1 MRRPLL
7 LALLLAAGC
16 AKPTAPTPADPQT
29 AAPVPTAPTPADPQ
43 TAPTTPT
50 SATPPAA
57 EPSAPELLPVG
68 KFDLGGAFS
77 DTYSLNMQIT
87 PDGKRVAIAVT
98 PTGGKP
104 AMQVWELGVAPKRL
118 YQSEQTYGGATP
130 ALSPS
135 GKRLVAH
142 GKVYDVDRGD
152 AGKPLATLPGA
163 YYSHA
168 FFAGEDRV
176 VATSRSHGFDKL
188 RKGTVTVWGVTANKD
203 AGSFEVPDD
212 RFMDAFPAKGGRE
225 LWLFQGADRCVIE
238 CWDTATGKLLRAVK
252 PAGLS
257 PPPTGSGV
265 YCAVAPDG
273 SAFATNHKDY
283 AVYDGVTGAAVGGMP
298 GKGHGGLTN
307 GLTPGGT
314 RALATAYETLDPKSK
329 VSTPVPALVDWKSRQ
344 RLATLRG
351 FSAGAT
357 DLHAV
362 ASEDGKTA
370 VAVSKQ
376 GQVLVYDLTPVK

>member
-1 MRRPLL
+1 MHRLL
-7 LALLLAAGC
+7 LPMLLLAAGC
-16 AKPTAPTPADPQT
+16 AKPADPQ
-29 AAPVPTAPTPADPQ
+29 PAGAGP
-43 TAPTTPT
+43 APTTPAY
-50 SATPPAA
+50 ATPSAGDS
-57 EPSAPELLPVG
+57 SAPELQPVA
-68 KFDLGGAFS
+68 KFDLGGTFRH
-77 DTYSLNMQIT
+77 TYSLDMQIT
-87 PDGKRVAIAVT
+87 PDGKRVAIDVT
-98 PTGGKP
+98 PTDGKP
-104 AMQVWELGVAPKRL
+104 AMQVWELGASPKRL

-135 GKRLVAH
+135 GKRVVAH

-152 AGKPLATLPGA
+152 AGKPLATLPGG
-163 YYSHA
+163 YYSNA

-176 VATSRSHGFDKL
+176 VAVMRSHGFDKL
-188 RKGTVTVWGVTANKD
+188 QKGRVTVWGVAANKD

-212 RFMDAFPAKGGRE
+212 RFTDAFPAKGGRE

-238 CWDTATGKLLRAVK
+238 CWDTATGKLLRAVE

-257 PPPTGSGV
+257 PPPTSTGI

-273 SAFATNHKDY
+273 SAFATHHKDY
-283 AVYDGVTGAAVGGMP
+283 TVYDCVTGAAVGGMP
-298 GKGHGGLTN
+298 GTASRGITN

-314 RALATAYETLDPKSK
+314 RVLAIGSEVLDPKSG
-329 VSTPVPALVDWKSRQ
+329 VVTPVPVLVDWKGRR

-351 FSAGAT
+351 FPAGAT

-376 GQVLVYDLTPVK
+376 GQVLVYDLTQVK